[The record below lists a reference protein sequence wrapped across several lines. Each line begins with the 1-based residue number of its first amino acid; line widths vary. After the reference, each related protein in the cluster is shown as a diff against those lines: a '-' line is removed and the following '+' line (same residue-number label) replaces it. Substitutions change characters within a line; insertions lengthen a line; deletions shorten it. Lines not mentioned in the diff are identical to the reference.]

1 MVRDES
7 AVSSA
12 KFTCAKQRH
21 AYRGRMASGS
31 RKRKRS
37 RKVTA
42 PGMRWWGYL
51 LLVLGVLAV
60 GALAVLALRFA

>member
-1 MVRDES
+1 
-7 AVSSA
+7 
-12 KFTCAKQRH
+12 
-21 AYRGRMASGS
+21 MASGS